1 MKLKCRINEK
11 DYDINLV
18 AGATFS
24 EEYNETLDSGS
35 IIIDQIPKIE
45 NLKPYDDVYIWNAD
59 EEFVGY
65 YNIGDEIPLTA
76 LGGTVE
82 HVVFPT
88 PNTTDDWV
96 DKESEVSIYDHIQGK
111 YDIRGDIIGIWGFGL
126 FRNLGKD
133 RFSLGKITFKFYITD
148 TQVPGQKLGYY
159 SLPETIDD
167 IYNDTYLIVR
177 KDNDYVSDEGTP
189 DFLLIGFSFV
199 YYKDNIPD
207 ITMSSELL
215 LETQATKI
223 EGGDVISGAVYNIND
238 IEILD
243 GEMIDDDIYE
253 EYEYPYREN
262 VTATNTATITIS
274 NLSMQ
279 EILGLRNLKIC
290 CFADAYYIE
299 LVSGEPV
306 SINNRTIRIPFR
318 RKVASTIIDSIVVD
332 FVKQGNYWRS
342 TTELIMV
349 QENSYAHTTKNFVIN
364 GIVEPLD
371 TNAYVVL
378 LSSSRATLPRFFL
391 HMLVDSFKCDMV
403 DFDDNEPGDNIKA
416 TNYKYK
422 IDLMSETKRLE
433 KVILP
438 NISITQPIVG
448 DKRSIWYYLNQFVDL
463 YSPKVKV
470 INENNEWEYQNKYK
484 VDQRSAYDSSFDDE
498 YIGTPVHEIFD
509 DNIFAPEMSL
519 TAPTL
524 RELLSRL
531 MVVKDCIPVVKN
543 DVIYAMKISETHGR
557 FKVNNKNFSFVTESM
572 SSANYST
579 AFRREYGG
587 AISQKNS
594 THMVEF
600 LGFRNAGDALMTLDN
615 MYLETR
621 YPIYKINKLYMCYY
635 KSITIENHSGGSVV
649 SYKKLILV
657 KQDITKLV
665 LQNVVRDAL
674 PADWTNLPSG
684 SWNDIDVDEMAKH
697 RVLTLGFDIGSNKI
711 TGWGEKYSYL
721 GDILGWTKQTYTYL
735 ETIIGL
741 IDGSNPWGVNG
752 LQFLEQG
759 EEVKQSISV
768 KHTRWQEQMVSPSD
782 TSSTDSNITNKL
794 KTIFFQMDYIGMYSG
809 AIVHSKEN
817 TEEDNIQT
825 SDNCSSA
832 LSILEVD
839 GLFEKEKA
847 NRLGNSEVSFI
858 ARYDS
863 VDEMKSKEN
872 NNILGAVYGDDI
884 VIYHKEY
891 QIYEDC
897 VLANFVGTKD
907 YVMKNYFTTV
917 FAKYRTYSYA
927 SYNQNVNRA
936 ETDKYMVVVSDDR
949 CFYEKNAFDSNLLG
963 AENIL
968 SGFSESVLGDDL
980 NIYFPKQINGGYFA
994 FSDEREFFSDVN
1006 QFVAGYSLCFNIKT
1020 FGSITNGNFISTINC
1035 YDQKNV
1041 SGRKYVGS
1049 VQDWYVMPIAENDG
1063 FLEEM
1068 SCYFGHFE
1076 ESDLLPTNIRWGE
1089 TSEEINQL
1097 YDKILK
1103 LPLKQTQP
1111 TFSFGKAYKFC
1122 KDEKEIIDFTLQYE
1136 LVNQDDNVLMS
1147 EWLMK
1152 LTDFN
1157 NYLKFSTDVEVIDH
1171 SVQQDAIRV
1180 LFGSAFINWNFGLVF
1195 FGNSGNTYERQILI
1209 QVDENR
1215 VGLLQNGTE
1224 LVDCFTH
1231 SPYSTYFW
1239 NPGEPG
1245 SVTGGSGSPSSETY
1259 VDIFIMLTNIVEVV
1273 RDGNNNITQLKV
1285 RAYYSRTSFTVG
1297 AYIAATLSSE
1307 KTMTLTFNARESQ
1320 TPGYLEFYYHGQ
1332 DAPGEP
1338 WEVLVSID
1346 NGRSLGSN
1354 PDISYGG
1361 VYADAQTIG
1370 KDKTMYIL
1378 TSTSEIEKNLVYAQ
1392 YKLSELSEKGFSIVN
1407 VSPKINDDGKT
1418 FEDIFSIEEDEYGR
1432 PYIHYKENSILGN
1445 NYQSVQYWYYDVN
1458 GDGYLH
1464 FVFGLNTKPG
1474 DGNKKSYVSILKN
1487 RETKVYN
1494 ALHRVAAKVAN
1505 CANDGNA
1512 SKYGTQYYEEE
1523 ED

>member
-11 DYDINLV
+11 DYDVNLV

-65 YNIGDEIPLTA
+65 YNVGDEIPLSG
-76 LGGTVE
+76 LGGTVDC
-82 HVVFPT
+82 VVSPT
-88 PNTTDDWV
+88 PGTTDDWV
-96 DKESEVSIYDHIQGK
+96 DKESDISINANNIQGK
-111 YDIRGDIIGIWGFGL
+111 YDISGKIIGIWGLGL

-133 RFSLGKITFKFYITD
+133 RFSLGKITFKFRITD
-148 TQVPGQKLGYY
+148 TQNPGQKLGYY
-159 SLPETIDD
+159 SLPETADD
-167 IYNDTYLIVR
+167 IRKDGTYLVVR
-177 KDNDYVSDEGTP
+177 KDNGYASDEGTP
-189 DFLLIGFSFV
+189 DFLLVGFSFA
-199 YYKDNIPD
+199 YYKS
-207 ITMSSELL
+207 ITSGFTASPKLL
-215 LETQATKI
+215 LGNQATKT
-223 EGGDVISGAVYNIND
+223 EGGGAVYNID
-238 IEILD
+238 SIEILD
-243 GEMIDDDIYE
+243 SGTIGKKHL
-253 EYEYPYREN
+253 YPYREN
-262 VTATNTATITIS
+262 ITATNTARITIS
-274 NLSMQ
+274 NLETQ
-279 EILGLRNLKIC
+279 EILGMRNLRIC
-290 CFADAYYIE
+290 CFADSYYVE
-299 LVSGEPV
+299 LVSGNPV
-306 SINNRTIRIPFR
+306 MIGGGTIRIPFFKR
-318 RKVASTIIDSIVVD
+318 NAFLTITDSIAMD
-332 FVKQGNYWRS
+332 FVKQGNSWVS

-349 QENSYAHTTKNFVIN
+349 QKNLLPPATKNFAIN
-364 GIVEPLD
+364 GIVEPLGP
-371 TNAYVVL
+371 NAYVVI
-378 LSSSRATLPRFFL
+378 SSSPRSALPRFFL
-391 HMLVDSFKCDMV
+391 HMLVDGFKCDMV
-403 DFDDNEPGDNIKA
+403 DFDDNDPGSNIKA
-416 TNYKYK
+416 ANYKYK

-463 YSPKVKV
+463 YSPKIKV
-470 INENNEWEYQNKYK
+470 ISENNEWEYKNKYK
-484 VDQRSAYDSSFDDE
+484 IDQRSVYGGSFDDE
-498 YIGTPVHEIFD
+498 YIGHPVHEIFD
-509 DNIFAPEMSL
+509 DNVFAPEMSL

-543 DVIYAMKISETHGR
+543 DVIYAMKISEAHGR
-557 FKVNNKNFSFVTESM
+557 FKANSKNFSFITESM
-572 SSANYST
+572 NSSNYST

-600 LGFRNAGDALMTLDN
+600 LGFRNSGDALMTLDN

-621 YPIYKINKLYMCYY
+621 FPIYKINKLYMCYY
-635 KSITIENHSGGSVV
+635 KSVGIENHSGGSVE

-684 SWNDIDVDEMAKH
+684 SWNGIGVDEMAKH

-752 LQFLEQG
+752 LQFLERG
-759 EEVKQSISV
+759 EEVKQSTSEP
-768 KHTRWQEQMVSPSD
+768 HTRWQQQIVSPSD
-782 TSSTDSNITNKL
+782 TSSADSNITNKL

-863 VDEMKSKEN
+863 VDEMKNEEN
-872 NNILGAVYGDDI
+872 NNILGAVYGDDV

-927 SYNQNVNRA
+927 SYDQNVNRA
-936 ETDKYMVVVSDDR
+936 ETDKYTVVVSDDR
-949 CFYEKNAFDSNLLG
+949 CFYEKNEFGSNLLG

-968 SGFSESVLGDDL
+968 SGFSESVFGDDL
-980 NIYFPKQINGGYFA
+980 NIYFPKQINGGYFS
-994 FSDEREFFSDVN
+994 FSDGKEFFSDVN
-1006 QFVAGYSLCFNIKT
+1006 QFVSGYSLCFNIKT
-1020 FGSITNGNFISTINC
+1020 FGSITNGNFISAINC
-1035 YDQKNV
+1035 YDQKNEQ
-1041 SGRKYVGS
+1041 GRKYVGS

-1063 FLEEM
+1063 FLEKM
-1068 SCYFGHFE
+1068 GCYFGHFE
-1076 ESDLLPTNIRWGE
+1076 ESELLPTNIRWNE
-1089 TSEEINQL
+1089 TPDETNRI

-1111 TFSFGKAYKFC
+1111 TFSFGKSYKFC

-1157 NYLKFSTDVEVIDH
+1157 NYLKFSTDVEVIDR

-1180 LFGSAFINWNFGLVF
+1180 LFGSAFVNWNAALLF

-1215 VGLLQNGTE
+1215 ADLLRSGTE
-1224 LVDCFTH
+1224 LVDCFTRV
-1231 SPYSTYFW
+1231 PYWSRFFIAG
-1239 NPGEPG
+1239 NPG
-1245 SVTGGSGSPSSETY
+1245 SVTGGDGTASGEEDVKIY
-1259 VDIFIMLTNIVEVV
+1259 IMLTSIAEVV
-1273 RDGNNNITQLKV
+1273 KDGNNNITQLKA
-1285 RAYYSRTSFTVG
+1285 RAYYSAQSFTSG
-1297 AYIAATLSSE
+1297 PYIASSASSE
-1307 KTMTLTFNARESQ
+1307 STIVLTFEKRESQ

-1332 DAPGEP
+1332 DAPGQP
-1338 WEVLVSID
+1338 WEVSVSIN

-1354 PDISYGG
+1354 PDVSYGG

-1370 KDKTMYIL
+1370 KDKTMYVL
-1378 TSTSEIEKNLVYAQ
+1378 TSASEMEKSLVYAQ
-1392 YKLSELSEKGFSIVN
+1392 YKLSELAGKGFSIVN
-1407 VSPKINDDGKT
+1407 TSPKINDDGQT
-1418 FEDIFSIEEDEYGR
+1418 FEDIFSIDEDQYGR
-1432 PYIHYKENSILGN
+1432 PYIHYKENPILGSD
-1445 NYQSVQYWYYDVN
+1445 YQSVQYWYYDAN

-1474 DGNKKSYVSILKN
+1474 DGDKKSYVSILKN
-1487 RETKVYN
+1487 RDTKVYN

-1505 CANDGNA
+1505 CATDVNA
-1512 SKYGTQYYEEE
+1512 SKYGAQRCEEE
-1523 ED
+1523 EG